1 MNADSI
7 NSLRRIV
14 CKFRDERSWRKYH
27 KPKDLAISIAI
38 EAAELLEIFQWLK
51 DEEVEQLTKKPKF
64 IRKIAEEMA
73 DILIYLL
80 SLSDILNIDL
90 GKSVIEKVKINSEKY
105 PIDES
110 SGDQVKI
117 KRLKQFE

>member
-64 IRKIAEEMA
+64 IRKIAEEIA

-80 SLSDILNIDL
+80 SPSDILNIDL

-105 PIDES
+105 PINES
-110 SGDQVKI
+110 NGDKVKI
-117 KRLKQFE
+117 RRLKQFE

>member
-64 IRKIAEEMA
+64 ILKIAEEIA

-105 PIDES
+105 PIEES
-110 SGDQVKI
+110 GGDKVKI
-117 KRLKQFE
+117 RRLKQFE

>member
-64 IRKIAEEMA
+64 ILKIAEEMA
-73 DILIYLL
+73 DIMIYLL

-105 PIDES
+105 PINES
-110 SGDQVKI
+110 SGDKVKI
-117 KRLKQFE
+117 RRLKQFE

>member
-38 EAAELLEIFQWLK
+38 EAAEYTE
-51 DEEVEQLTKKPKF
+51 
-64 IRKIAEEMA
+64 
-73 DILIYLL
+73 
-80 SLSDILNIDL
+80 
-90 GKSVIEKVKINSEKY
+90 NS
-105 PIDES
+105 
-110 SGDQVKI
+110 
-117 KRLKQFE
+117 

>member
-64 IRKIAEEMA
+64 ILKIAEEMA
-73 DILIYLL
+73 DIMIYLL

-105 PIDES
+105 PINES
-110 SGDQVKI
+110 NGDKVKI
-117 KRLKQFE
+117 RRLKQFE

>member
-64 IRKIAEEMA
+64 ILKIAEEMA
-73 DILIYLL
+73 DIMIYLL

-90 GKSVIEKVKINSEKY
+90 GKSVIEK
-105 PIDES
+105 
-110 SGDQVKI
+110 
-117 KRLKQFE
+117 